1 MKTHKNSDNAQ
12 KHMVDLLSTAGG
24 RNRPLI
30 ACLHLVFAH
39 HHFYLALLITN
50 FLTPTQGLCLP
61 SKDLGNVNPAIDA
74 ICSGWCFPRILFL
87 LLVLYLPICS
97 SMLSVPALVPH
108 PSFVVVSCTV
118 HFVLSEN
125 CSVRRPWCPTGP
137 LTPPRVLNSIRDVRR
152 RK

>member
-1 MKTHKNSDNAQ
+1 
-12 KHMVDLLSTAGG
+12 MVDLLSTAGG

-108 PSFVVVSCTV
+108 PSFVVVCLPIDAPCTV
-118 HFVLSEN
+118 YCPL
-125 CSVRRPWCPTGP
+125 RPQ
-137 LTPPRVLNSIRDVRR
+137 
-152 RK
+152 